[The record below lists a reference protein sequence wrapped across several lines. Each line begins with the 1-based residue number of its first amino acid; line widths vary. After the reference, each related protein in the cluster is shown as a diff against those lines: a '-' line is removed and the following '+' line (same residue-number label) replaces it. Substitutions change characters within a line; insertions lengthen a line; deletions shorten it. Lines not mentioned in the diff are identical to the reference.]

1 MRLKILGSGNSA
13 GMPLYGCDCLLCAK
27 AKGNKDFRR
36 GPASA
41 LLEVDGKRYLIDAG
55 LMNIAEQF
63 PVGSLDGIFIT
74 HFHPDHVQGLF
85 QLRWGVGSKIP
96 VFCPPDSHGC
106 ADLYKNPGILD
117 FHLLKKFNS
126 FELGYLKVTPLPLI
140 HSKVNFGYL
149 FEFEQQRIAYLTD
162 TKGLPPKT
170 QMYLEALQ
178 LDLLIIDT
186 TYPPDIDNSN
196 HNNLNDSLLIQ
207 RQLGAKRT
215 VFTHIGHDLDIW
227 LNENVNQLP
236 EKVVAGYDGL
246 VIFPHI
252 ISNRPNGIY

>member
-1 MRLKILGSGNSA
+1 M
-13 GMPLYGCDCLLCAK
+13 
-27 AKGNKDFRR
+27 
-36 GPASA
+36 
-41 LLEVDGKRYLIDAG
+41 
-55 LMNIAEQF
+55 
-63 PVGSLDGIFIT
+63 
-74 HFHPDHVQGLF
+74 
-85 QLRWGVGSKIP
+85 
-96 VFCPPDSHGC
+96 
-106 ADLYKNPGILD
+106 
-117 FHLLKKFNS
+117 
-126 FELGYLKVTPLPLI
+126 I

-236 EKVVAGYDGL
+236 EKVVAG
-246 VIFPHI
+246 
-252 ISNRPNGIY
+252 